1 MSSTVGISLQHPE
14 HFFLGFCR
22 PFVLEG
28 IFKKK
33 GWEIRRTG
41 LQNQPFYPF
50 SSGVWQ
56 LMLAA
61 KVLSSIYLELRTV
74 VFQNRNIDTKF
85 LYSFLQVY

>member
-33 GWEIRRTG
+33 VGRSGVQVYRT
-41 LQNQPFYPF
+41 NTF

-56 LMLAA
+56 HMLAA

-74 VFQNRNIDTKF
+74 GSQNRNIDTKF